1 MIDIES
7 EVTRLTKKIEQVA
20 KSIGRLE
27 GRLSNK
33 KYVDNAPAKI
43 VQETR
48 DALTAEQYTHSKL
61 LKARAELEG

>member
-1 MIDIES
+1 MIDIAS
-7 EVTRLTKKIEQVA
+7 EVSRLSKKIEQVS

-33 KYVDNAPAKI
+33 KYVDNAPEKI

-48 DALTAEQYTHSKL
+48 DALTAEQDTHSKL
-61 LKARAELEG
+61 LKARDELEG